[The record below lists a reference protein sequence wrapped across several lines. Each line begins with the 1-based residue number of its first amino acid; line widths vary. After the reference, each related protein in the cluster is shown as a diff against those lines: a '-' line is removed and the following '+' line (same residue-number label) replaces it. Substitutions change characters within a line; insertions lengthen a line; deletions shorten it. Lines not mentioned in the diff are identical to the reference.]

1 MHLDVRCCGVQH
13 ASSVFAETGA
23 GTGLAAVSRQ
33 GRASLTQWEKTGRKQ
48 TSKQIM
54 SGVMSAVKK
63 EAG

>member
-1 MHLDVRCCGVQH
+1 MLRSFNTLAQCLLRLAPEPGWQP
-13 ASSVFAETGA
+13 GA
-23 GTGLAAVSRQ
+23 GRV
-33 GRASLTQWEKTGRKQ
+33 SLTQWEKTGRKQ